1 MMDILQ
7 TMKVGNLDHLIKKV
21 QCVSENMSF
30 SEFKTLFQIT
40 KQHYFPVLNANGEFT
55 GIFSSNDIREV
66 MFTIHIED
74 LVVMKDIM
82 ISDLITTTP
91 AQDLNTVLHK
101 LTQKNIDAL
110 PVVNEANPKDLIG
123 LIYRRDIITHYN
135 QHIQGIRA
143 AHSTNQNSDPA

>member
-1 MMDILQ
+1 VI
-7 TMKVGNLDHLIKKV
+7 
-21 QCVSENMSF
+21 
-30 SEFKTLFQIT
+30 
-40 KQHYFPVLNANGEFT
+40 
-55 GIFSSNDIREV
+55 
-66 MFTIHIED
+66 FTIHIED

-110 PVVNEANPKDLIG
+110 PVVNETNPKELIG
-123 LIYRRDIITHYN
+123 LIYRRDIIAHYN